1 MFNKQNINAE
11 QELSV
16 MTVMG
21 IYLHLKRFHACN
33 GCGKMIVVIIFFRSI
48 CKRYNRGIAWKE
60 HIRYLISV

>member
-33 GCGKMIVVIIFFRSI
+33 GCGKMIVVIIFFFVVFVRDI
-48 CKRYNRGIAWKE
+48 TVALLGKNIFGT
-60 HIRYLISV
+60 